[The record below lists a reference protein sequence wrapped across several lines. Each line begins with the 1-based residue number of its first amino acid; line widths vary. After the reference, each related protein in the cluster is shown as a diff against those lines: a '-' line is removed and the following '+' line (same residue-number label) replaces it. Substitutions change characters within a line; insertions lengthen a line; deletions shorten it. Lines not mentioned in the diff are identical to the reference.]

1 MEVLS
6 LESSGPAAASDLR
19 SGDLIVRINDADVD
33 GIDAL
38 HRQLARIPPD
48 TTLTLHIV
56 RRTQL
61 RAITLTAREPPG

>member
-1 MEVLS
+1 
-6 LESSGPAAASDLR
+6 
-19 SGDLIVRINDADVD
+19 VRINDADVE

-38 HRQLARIPPD
+38 HRQLARVPPD

-61 RAITLTAREPPG
+61 RAIALTVREPPA

>member
-1 MEVLS
+1 MRV
-6 LESSGPAAASDLR
+6 
-19 SGDLIVRINDADVD
+19 NDADVE

-38 HRQLARIPPD
+38 HRQLARVPPD

-61 RAITLTAREPPG
+61 RAIALTVREPPA